1 MSKSSR
7 EGIFGIT
14 LTELV
19 IILFFIMLLLA
30 LFNIERVNEE
40 LEETQ
45 KLVPQSSED
54 IIPISTV
61 ITMLFPDGEIE
72 SDLVPVKVI
81 EDEIRELQK
90 AQNDF
95 RKLTEESSDG
105 DGDCREGY
113 WITQKC
119 ADHCWEI
126 NSDEYSRQ
134 YDYLIDIGV
143 CNSSVVVQRSNGFK
157 NLNQIFC

>member
-61 ITMLFPDGEIE
+61 ITMLFPDGEID

-95 RKLTEESSDG
+95 RKLTEESSEG

-126 NSDEYSRQ
+126 NSDNIQ
-134 YDYLIDIGV
+134 DNMII
-143 CNSSVVVQRSNGFK
+143 
-157 NLNQIFC
+157 

>member
-61 ITMLFPDGEIE
+61 ITMLFPDGEID